1 MCNVQPHCVLMNSN
15 LNIIEIFLIGG
26 RVRGWVECDGRG
38 EELLEG

>member
-1 MCNVQPHCVLMNSN
+1 MNSN

-26 RVRGWVECDGRG
+26 TVRGWVEGDGRR